1 MSELE
6 NKILEKYFKNL
17 ELVKAESGWATSEV
31 PNDIEE
37 TAMFWTLED
46 SMKIV
51 KEFINKSVKNTEK
64 I

>member
-6 NKILEKYFKNL
+6 TKILEKYFKNL
-17 ELVKAESGWATSEV
+17 ELVKAEHGWATSEV

-51 KEFINKSVKNTEK
+51 KEFINKSLRETKN